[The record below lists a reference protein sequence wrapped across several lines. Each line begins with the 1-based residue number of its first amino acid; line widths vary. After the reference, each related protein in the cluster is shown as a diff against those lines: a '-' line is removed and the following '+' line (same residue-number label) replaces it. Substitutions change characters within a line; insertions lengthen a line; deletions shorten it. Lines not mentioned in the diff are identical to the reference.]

1 VIFVGAGLPS
11 LPAQLADATSYAER
25 LYDYRPIGLLDATGA
40 RAALTGPTNA
50 HGVVWEPDALAA
62 ALAVAGG
69 YPYFLQ
75 AVGKHVW
82 DAARSSTIN
91 LDDVQV
97 GGEFARR
104 EVDEGLYRSR
114 WERATTA
121 QRQLLRAMGELGG
134 DKPVAIAELAAAM
147 GKRRV
152 SDLSVAR
159 NEVIKKGLLYAPER
173 GQLAFTVPGMH
184 TFIAQQD

>member
-1 VIFVGAGLPS
+1 
-11 LPAQLADATSYAER
+11 
-25 LYDYRPIGLLDATGA
+25 
-40 RAALTGPTNA
+40 
-50 HGVVWEPDALAA
+50 
-62 ALAVAGG
+62 
-69 YPYFLQ
+69 LQ

-97 GGEFARR
+97 GGELAHR

-114 WERATTA
+114 WERATPA
-121 QRQLLRAMGELGG
+121 QRQLLKAMGELGG
-134 DKPVAIAELAAAM
+134 DQPMAISDLAAAM

-159 NEVIKKGLLYAPER
+159 SEVIKKGLLYAPER